1 MKHIRSVR
9 FYSKPK
15 PIPIPSH
22 LNSFNNYHDLRNL
35 SKSRSN
41 MAVYVTPID
50 HMASYPDLSHP
61 HPTLTQCVTTH
72 ECVVEWEEIR
82 LLSTSVLDCSATVT
96 LGHGTFFGP
105 YGCYFYRY
113 SYCPS
118 CRVVQGKAPLYLLLP
133 NGTLFPLL
141 SRVFGYTYFVQNR
154 SPTRTKLDD
163 KVIRCVFLGYSSMSK
178 GYRCYDLVSRQFYHS
193 LDVTF
198 LEIVPFFS
206 STSTLSGPAVETS
219 MEDSSM
225 LSRPVPIFELYLLSF
240 TSSRSLPLTIQD
252 YSQHPYAQDPLPV
265 SSLDSGILH
274 PPLVYDVPP
283 HYPTRDRCPLSRY
296 LLSSITTLPIAKY
309 ISYQG
314 IQDHYQSFLGQV
326 DSVSIPR
333 FVHEALETNILCV
346 CLKKK

>member
-1 MKHIRSVR
+1 MGVPKH
-9 FYSKPK
+9 FW
-15 PIPIPSH
+15 
-22 LNSFNNYHDLRNL
+22 
-35 SKSRSN
+35 
-41 MAVYVTPID
+41 
-50 HMASYPDLSHP
+50 HMA
-61 HPTLTQCVTTH
+61 TLTAIYFINC
-72 ECVVEWEEIR
+72 
-82 LLSTSVLDCSATVT
+82 TSS
-96 LGHGTFFGP
+96 
-105 YGCYFYRY
+105 
-113 SYCPS
+113 
-118 CRVVQGKAPLYLLLP
+118 RVVQGKAPLYLLLP

-314 IQDHYQSFLGQV
+314 IQDHYQSFLGQRWKDALKEASNLSGF
-326 DSVSIPR
+326 DSSFTRCESEIIQEIVEDI
-333 FVHEALETNILCV
+333 
-346 CLKKK
+346 LKKLNDRIGIWGIGEYGN